1 MIMLHVVKLWCQI
14 ECWLKRRIVDLSL
27 LFEKGTG
34 HTLQGQ
40 IFEQV
45 RRLILNGHLKPGMP
59 LPPTRQLSERMRV
72 ARNTVSL
79 AYERLAAEG
88 FIEARGRSGTY
99 VRGELPS
106 DLLHLGGQQTSN
118 NLARTTNR
126 VGQELP
132 SPLLCFAGYPPGVG
146 RLHGRRPAID
156 FWVGRSDP
164 STFPISTWRRILLRK
179 LATSA
184 GNLTEYG
191 DPSGLR
197 ELRIAIANLL
207 GRSRGMLVTEDQVI
221 VTGGSQDGL
230 NLICRLVNQDDH
242 PFFIEN
248 PCYQGAAYLFQSI
261 GAQLWPIPVDE
272 NGLIVEKLPRD
283 CGGVLFVTPSHQ
295 YPTGAVLSLERRIS
309 LLRWAK
315 ETNSVIVEDD
325 YDSDFRYDGR
335 PLTSL
340 AGLDDG
346 DRVLYLGTF
355 SKSLGAGLRLGFAV
369 VPKEQAASA
378 RIVKS
383 QMNQG
388 QPWLDQAVLAEFLE
402 SGFYDRH
409 LRRTRKVYKRRLD
422 CLKACLEKH
431 FGDADLS
438 GADGGLHVV
447 WRLPPGSP
455 PANVIERRARA
466 RNVGVYALNSG
477 GAHDFDLSSRNDV
490 LVLGYSS
497 LKEED
502 IEHGISLLSGI
513 VKGNQNGEVP
523 VSVSDPVLIEH

>member
-1 MIMLHVVKLWCQI
+1 M
-14 ECWLKRRIVDLSL
+14 ELSL
-27 LFEKGTG
+27 LFERGAG
-34 HTLQGQ
+34 NTLQGQ
-40 IFEQV
+40 IFDQI
-45 RRLILNGHLKPGMP
+45 RSLILNGHLKPGMP
-59 LPPTRQLSERMRV
+59 LPPTRQLSERMHV

-88 FIEARGRSGTY
+88 FIEARGRSGTF
-99 VRGELPS
+99 VRGELSYDLRRRGPPRTSGRNTPAS
-106 DLLHLGGQQTSN
+106 D
-118 NLARTTNR
+118 AAKP
-126 VGQELP
+126 ELP

-146 RLHGRRPAID
+146 RLHSHRPAID

-164 STFPISTWRRILLRK
+164 STFPTSAWRRILMRK
-179 LATSA
+179 LATSS

-191 DPSGLR
+191 DPAGLLD
-197 ELRIAIANLL
+197 LRIAIAHLL
-207 GRSRGMLVTEDQVI
+207 GRSRGMLVSEDQVI
-221 VTGGSQDGL
+221 VTSGSQDGL
-230 NLICRLVNQDDH
+230 NLICRLVNQQDH

-261 GAQLWPIPVDE
+261 GAQLWPIPVDK
-272 NGLIVEKLPRD
+272 NGLIVEWLPRD

-295 YPTGAVLSLERRIS
+295 YPTGAVLSLERRLS

-325 YDSDFRYDGR
+325 YDSDFRYGGR

-346 DRVLYLGTF
+346 GRVLYLGTF

-378 RIVKS
+378 RVVKS

-402 SGFYDRH
+402 SGLYDRH
-409 LRRTRKVYKRRLD
+409 LRRTRKVYKKRLD
-422 CLKACLEKH
+422 CLKACLETH
-431 FGDADLS
+431 FGDVDLS

-447 WRLPPGSP
+447 WRLPLGAP
-455 PANVIERRARA
+455 PANVIEQRARA

-477 GAHDFDLSSRNDV
+477 GAYDFDFSSRNDA

-497 LKEED
+497 LTEED
-502 IEHGISLLSGI
+502 IAYGIGVVSDI
-513 VKGNQNGEVP
+513 VK
-523 VSVSDPVLIEH
+523 DALRRR